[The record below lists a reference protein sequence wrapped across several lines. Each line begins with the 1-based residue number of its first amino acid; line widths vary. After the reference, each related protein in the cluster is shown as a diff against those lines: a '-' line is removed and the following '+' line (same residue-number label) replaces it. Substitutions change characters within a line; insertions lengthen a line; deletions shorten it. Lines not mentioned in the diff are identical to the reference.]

1 MHPDKYIH
9 LKIIKDFIH
18 HVIMLKKD
26 DLGLKIEIISVS
38 WDFVTALVMNDVAL
52 LKSPSLQGHFF
63 FFNLSVF
70 SGCLLMQLKENH
82 LKK

>member
-26 DLGLKIEIISVS
+26 DLGLKIEIICVS

-70 SGCLLMQLKENH
+70 SGCLLTQLKENH

>member
-26 DLGLKIEIISVS
+26 DLGLKSRCMPEGLTDTDGNCVVCGKESVTKIY
-38 WDFVTALVMNDVAL
+38 FG
-52 LKSPSLQGHFF
+52 KQY
-63 FFNLSVF
+63 
-70 SGCLLMQLKENH
+70 
-82 LKK
+82 